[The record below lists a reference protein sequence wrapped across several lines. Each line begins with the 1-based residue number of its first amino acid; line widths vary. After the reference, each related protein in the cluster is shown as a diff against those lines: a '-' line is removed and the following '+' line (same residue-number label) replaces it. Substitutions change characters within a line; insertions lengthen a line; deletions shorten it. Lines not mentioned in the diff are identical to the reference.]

1 MKFTF
6 NFLEKWDFTKE
17 LSNDSRNKKVR
28 LEYNKF
34 KETLKIKNIKIDDYI
49 MDNFLKDK
57 LYNIVENNYPYNI
70 EKNMLH
76 YVLWVHQKYKIT
88 NKKMCNIIIDKM
100 NELGYNEYFCFE
112 NHKNAKSVLGI
123 THYQIFFRKC

>member
-76 YVLWVHQKYKIT
+76 YVL
-88 NKKMCNIIIDKM
+88 
-100 NELGYNEYFCFE
+100 
-112 NHKNAKSVLGI
+112 
-123 THYQIFFRKC
+123 